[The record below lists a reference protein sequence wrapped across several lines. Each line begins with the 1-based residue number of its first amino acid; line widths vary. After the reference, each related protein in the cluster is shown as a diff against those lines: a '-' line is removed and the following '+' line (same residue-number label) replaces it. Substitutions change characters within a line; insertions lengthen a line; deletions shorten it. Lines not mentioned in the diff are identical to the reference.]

1 MEQGLQQADFTG
13 KKLTARQLDFTGICS
28 TSTAVS
34 EPLARSLSV
43 LKPESP
49 RSSRPPRSIFDSKDG
64 TPKKAKQCNCKHSK
78 CLKLYCECFA
88 AGIYCDGCN
97 CVNCCNNAENEAV
110 RHDAVEATL
119 ERNPNAF
126 RPKIASSPIA
136 LRDNREETGELP
148 LVGKHNKGC
157 HCKKSGCLKKY
168 CECFQAGVL
177 CSENCK
183 CMDCKN
189 FEGSDER
196 RALCHSDPNVALSYI
211 QQAAN
216 AAITGAIG
224 SSGFA
229 SPPLNKKRR
238 NQETFYSMAL
248 KDPSNQRLAQFPQL
262 NQLKASH
269 STTSSSISSLPAA
282 RAAAPVALGSSRY
295 AYRSLL
301 ADVVQPEDVKE
312 FCKLLVVVSGEAAKT
327 FTGRHGEKERKTEVD
342 GQSEKSQELAAG
354 AHSDSFKTA
363 EGSNASQPDKSGGN
377 ESGLED
383 AETQKSRPMS
393 PGTLALMCDEQD
405 TMFMAA
411 ASPSAVP
418 GLGSRMAPR
427 LPSSDRPSEL
437 YAEQERRVLTEFRD
451 CLQKLITVGR
461 MRETQYSMQLEK
473 AEPRLNQQE
482 MGGSVAARAAVS
494 ASAELSQTENPVP
507 PAVPASAVYGN
518 GLPLKISAE
527 NGEKHLKVE
536 TTEP

>member
-43 LKPESP
+43 
-49 RSSRPPRSIFDSKDG
+49 
-64 TPKKAKQCNCKHSK
+64 
-78 CLKLYCECFA
+78 LYCECFA

-248 KDPSNQRLAQFPQL
+248 KDPSNQRLAQFPQACL
-262 NQLKASH
+262 QRHHLRMCLFFLSFWHSFDWILKCGQL
-269 STTSSSISSLPAA
+269 
-282 RAAAPVALGSSRY
+282 
-295 AYRSLL
+295 SLL

-327 FTGRHGEKERKTEVD
+327 FTGRHGEKERKTEID

-411 ASPSAVP
+411 ASPSAVA

-427 LPSSDRPSEL
+427 LPNSGRPSEL

-461 MRETQYSMQLEK
+461 MRGKPSK
-473 AEPRLNQQE
+473 F
-482 MGGSVAARAAVS
+482 
-494 ASAELSQTENPVP
+494 
-507 PAVPASAVYGN
+507 
-518 GLPLKISAE
+518 
-527 NGEKHLKVE
+527 
-536 TTEP
+536 